1 MSSHKQFT
9 TQIGIGFRIQPEE
22 FSLKKRRLVCSDLNT
37 NVHQWTALNCP
48 GLSTLLCFLLLLGLG
63 TQIICNSSLACM

>member
-9 TQIGIGFRIQPEE
+9 TQIGVALRTQLED
-22 FSLKKRRLVCSDLNT
+22 FSLNKELLVCSDLNT

-63 TQIICNSSLACM
+63 TQIICNSRLPCI